1 MPRYRTHTLATLAL
15 GAFGGIGYEAMR
27 LIGENLGLHKLPDIS
42 WFVLP
47 AVSGFIV
54 FLLPNSLLA
63 LLATGLR
70 LRRGIASA
78 ALLAF
83 AGALS
88 YLVFVLLNENTVLHY
103 LFHQNG
109 TRYGMLTGLFSGC
122 LCALFLPKKESPPCP
137 TPPTKP

>member
-27 LIGENLGLHKLPDIS
+27 LVGENIGLHKILDIS
-42 WFVLP
+42 WLLLL
-47 AVSGFIV
+47 ALSGILV
-54 FLLPNSLLA
+54 FFLPNGLLA
-63 LLATGLR
+63 LLAARLR
-70 LRRGIASA
+70 LCRSIASA

-83 AGALS
+83 AGTLV
-88 YLVFVLLNENTVLHY
+88 YLVFVLLTENTALHY

-109 TRYGMLTGLFSGC
+109 ARYGMLTGLFSGC